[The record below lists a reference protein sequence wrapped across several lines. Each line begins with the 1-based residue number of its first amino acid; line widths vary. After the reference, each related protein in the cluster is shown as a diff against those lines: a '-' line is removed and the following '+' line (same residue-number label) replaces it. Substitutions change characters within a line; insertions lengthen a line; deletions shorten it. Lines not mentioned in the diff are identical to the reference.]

1 MIINGL
7 SWRVRFVS
15 PTHPMLLTP
24 SHTYALGVCD
34 KPTQTIYI
42 NETIPNWKV
51 RKVIIH
57 ELTHAFVF
65 SYGESFSYEDEER
78 VADFVSNYAQ
88 NIVSK
93 SKKIYNKKR
102 GLYKT

>member
-34 KPTQTIYI
+34 KLTQTIYI
-42 NETIPNWKV
+42 NETIPNWKLK
-51 RKVIIH
+51 KVISH

-65 SYGESFSYEDEER
+65 SYNEDFSYEDEER
-78 VADFVSNYAQ
+78 VADFISLYAQ
-88 NIVSK
+88 NIVNK
-93 SKKIYNKKR
+93 TRKIYNKKK
-102 GLYKT
+102 GTI

>member
-15 PTHPMLLTP
+15 PTHPMLLMP
-24 SHTYALGVCD
+24 KLTYALGVCD

-42 NETIPNWKV
+42 NETLSY
-51 RKVIIH
+51 RKTKEVLIH

-65 SYGESFSYEDEER
+65 SYSESFSYDEEER
-78 VADFVSNYAQ
+78 IADFVSKYAEK
-88 NIVSK
+88 IIRK
-93 SKKIYNKKR
+93 SKKFI
-102 GLYKT
+102 